1 MERHQFLNINT
12 MPDITK
18 CKGNNCLLKV
28 NCYRYTS
35 EPSEYHQSYFVE
47 EPGTKNESG
56 EIDQCSLFHGEAQ
69 ESLMNHLRDIVSG
82 KLNK

>member
-1 MERHQFLNINT
+1 

-18 CKGNNCLLKV
+18 CEGNNCLLKV

-35 EPSEYHQSYFVE
+35 KPSKHHQSYFVE

-56 EIDQCSLFHGEAQ
+56 EIDQCRMFHGEAQ
-69 ESLMNHLRDIVSG
+69 ESLMNHLKDIVSG
-82 KLNK
+82 KLNKGQNGKD